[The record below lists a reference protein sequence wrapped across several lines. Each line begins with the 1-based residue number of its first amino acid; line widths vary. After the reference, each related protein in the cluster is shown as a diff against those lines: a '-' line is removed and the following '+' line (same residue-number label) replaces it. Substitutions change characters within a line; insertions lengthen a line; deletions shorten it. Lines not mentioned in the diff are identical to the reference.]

1 MDIPVN
7 TKRTRGSRSPV
18 GVDMKHRL
26 PVALFPEERKRL
38 EAVAAADSRA
48 VSAMARVLIMR
59 GVEKIE
65 KELGMKIDEHAQEVN
80 P

>member
-1 MDIPVN
+1 MDILV
-7 TKRTRGSRSPV
+7 KRSRTRGSRSPV

-48 VSAMARVLIMR
+48 VSAMARVLIIR
-59 GVEKIE
+59 GIERIE
-65 KELGMKIDEHAQEVN
+65 KELGLPTDTTTEITQ
-80 P
+80 